1 MEKKPQSLA
10 SMMLVYGL
18 CAALLVMVWI
28 LPIANSEGQKSI
40 FRVFG
45 SVGSIAGP
53 VGILFLVRWIN
64 RRQDSRRARRP
75 PDAP

>member
-1 MEKKPQSLA
+1 
-10 SMMLVYGL
+10 MMLVYSIF
-18 CAALLVMVWI
+18 AALFVTFWI
-28 LPIANSEGQKSI
+28 LPIANSEEQKLI

-53 VGILFLVRWIN
+53 IGILFLVRWIN
-64 RRQDSRRARRP
+64 RRDNPRRAKRA